1 MIRVLMFDEHSE
13 PESIQYQLNELIKET
28 NSELIDLIC
37 VSQSYKGLNNMQ
49 KLIYTLR
56 FKDNEDLD

>member
-1 MIRVLMFDEHSE
+1 MIRVLMFDEQSE

-28 NSELIDLIC
+28 NLELIDLIC

-56 FKDNEDLD
+56 FKDNE

>member
-1 MIRVLMFDEHSE
+1 MFDEQSE

-28 NSELIDLIC
+28 NLELIDLIC

-56 FKDNEDLD
+56 FKDNE

>member
-1 MIRVLMFDEHSE
+1 MIRVLMFDEYSE

-28 NSELIDLIC
+28 NLELIDLIC

-56 FKDNEDLD
+56 FKDNE